1 MLTIMVALA
10 AVLLLSAVPAGAQD
24 SEQLAMARVRVT
36 TDPGL
41 ARGCARI
48 GMVQD
53 DSMKDLRR
61 KIVRAGGNMGVLSFR
76 MDDLAVMQAEVFQC
90 AQLPPPPA
98 VGPPPP
104 PAPPVGPPP
113 PPAPPPPP
121 PARGR

>member
-1 MLTIMVALA
+1 MLTILVALA
-10 AVLLLSAVPAGAQD
+10 AVLLVSASPAGAQD
-24 SEQLAMARVRVT
+24 PEQLAMARVRVT
-36 TDPGL
+36 TEPEL

-104 PAPPVGPPP
+104 PAPPP
-113 PPAPPPPP
+113 PPPPP